1 MKANNKT
8 KMKEVQASDLVPG
21 KVYYIDS
28 NTPYPTIHERI
39 RQKGVFQ
46 KFMPSIDYGDYLDSV
61 HFEGVENINKSHE
74 SGPGI
79 TGIQTYPY
87 KHYRNHPEQY
97 TLVYIPGRMLYYTKY
112 TKFYECKKEEIMERK
127 EKETLNMV
135 LQQILGDSKFNFY

>member
-1 MKANNKT
+1 
-8 KMKEVQASDLVPG
+8 MKEVQAIDLVPG
-21 KVYYIDS
+21 KVYYIES
-28 NTPYPTIHERI
+28 VTPYPTLYEKI

-46 KFMPSIDYGDYLDSV
+46 KYIPKNNCCDYLDSV